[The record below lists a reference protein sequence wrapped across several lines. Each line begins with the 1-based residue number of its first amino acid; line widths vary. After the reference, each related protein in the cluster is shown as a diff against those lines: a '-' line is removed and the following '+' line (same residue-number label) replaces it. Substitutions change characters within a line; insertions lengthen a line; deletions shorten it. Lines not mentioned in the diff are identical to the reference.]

1 MIVKKS
7 FGMYKTVFYL
17 IFGCFFLAACSSSK
31 DDEEV
36 AVFGNDLPVGASAE
50 EFLLQQEEFP
60 TIEIEVAYT
69 ENFQPLPES
78 LQNLRDFVEQHTQ
91 KEVIIS
97 PNEIMLDTQESY
109 TKTAIEAI
117 EEQFRV
123 SENEPEKIS
132 TFILFLPGSY
142 AQNTADSIQLGLAY
156 KNTSIALFE
165 KDILNIT
172 NSKANQEKVE
182 SRLAAH
188 HFTHLL
194 GLVNQGVPMISN
206 HEDPQ
211 FSKHCITENCL
222 LQAATNFANNSDFL
236 LSNDL
241 QLKSY
246 CLEDLAAFKNA
257 N

>member
-1 MIVKKS
+1 MLKNS
-7 FGMYKTVFYL
+7 FYL
-17 IFGCFFLAACSSSK
+17 IFVGLLLMACNSSNE
-31 DDEEV
+31 DEDV
-36 AVFGNDLPVGASAE
+36 SVFGNNLPVGASAE

-78 LQNLRDFVEQHTQ
+78 LQNLRDFVEQHTE

-97 PNEIMLDTQESY
+97 PNKIMLEPQEIYTQN
-109 TKTAIEAI
+109 AIEAI

-123 SENEPEKIS
+123 SENKPEKIS
-132 TFILFLPGSY
+132 TFILFLPGSF

-156 KNTSIALFE
+156 RNTSIALFE
-165 KDILNIT
+165 KDILSVA
-172 NSKANQEKVE
+172 NSKANQEKAE

-188 HFTHLL
+188 HFMHLL
-194 GLVNQGVPMISN
+194 GLVNQGVPAVNN
-206 HEDPQ
+206 HEDPE
-211 FSKHCITENCL
+211 FSHHCLTQNCL
-222 LQAATNFANNSDFL
+222 LQAATNFAGNSNFL

-246 CLEDLAAFKNA
+246 CLADLAAFKNA